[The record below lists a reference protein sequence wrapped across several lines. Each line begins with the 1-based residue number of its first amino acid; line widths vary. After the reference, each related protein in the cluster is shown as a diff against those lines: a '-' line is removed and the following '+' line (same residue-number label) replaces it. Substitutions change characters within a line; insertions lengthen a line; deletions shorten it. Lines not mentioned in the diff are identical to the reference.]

1 MTPGSFLTDEAALAD
16 YGKEK
21 LEVLLDLFGEEV
33 EIDFDG
39 CTYSSP
45 PLVDREEVSAEWK
58 IFKRALVKEKRDLIE
73 KGNLSKPPSLQEGK
87 KEMECSG
94 VYAEIFPE
102 MFKLLNILLAMPV
115 GTAVPSPR

>member
-1 MTPGSFLTDEAALAD
+1 MVVLTKTLPVPL

-39 CTYSSP
+39 WTYSPP
-45 PLVDREEVSAEWK
+45 PLADREEVSAEWK
-58 IFKRALVKEKRDLIE
+58 IFKRALVKDLIE